1 MNRDETKSDGG
12 NPNTPKPKSV
22 LKIKDFE
29 GVEEINMDCINTNR
43 IVYDVL
49 TKSFV
54 PYDEYMAG
62 YKKKMYGLKTSIDED
77 KSKPQ
82 DDIDYFD

>member
-12 NPNTPKPKSV
+12 NHTTPKPKSV

-29 GVEEINMDCINTNR
+29 GIEEINMDCINTNR

-62 YKKKMYGLKTSIDED
+62 YQKKMYGLKTSIDED

-82 DDIDYFD
+82 EDIDYFD